1 MKKEPTFFK
10 ALPATEREKL
20 REKQKLHTYREYTRN
35 LTALDVNKQMDAES
49 EYLIKENEFLFR
61 RLTDDDTAFL
71 DITPENFRVLG
82 ELAKRLPERYRRDIT
97 IMSFEDLMRG
107 YEHFRKNPP
116 KVKSNQIPLEIQQQI
131 IDIALENPTWG
142 SPHILHALRNIG
154 NFQLQEYH
162 VRQVLRKNHIP
173 VVAERIKKGLPWRT
187 FVQGLKSV
195 NGGGVIFK

>member
-1 MKKEPTFFK
+1 MKNEPTFYM

-20 REKQKLHTYREYTRN
+20 REKQKLHTYREYTKN
-35 LTALDVNKQMDAES
+35 LTSMDINRQMNAES

-61 RLTDDDTAFL
+61 RLTDGDTSFL

-82 ELAKRLPERYRRDIT
+82 ELAKRLPERFRKDIT
-97 IMSFEDLMRG
+97 IMSYVDLIRG
-107 YEHFRKNPP
+107 YEYFKKNPP
-116 KVKSNQIPLEIQQQI
+116 TVKSNQIPQEIQQQI

-154 NFQLQEYH
+154 NFQLKEYH

-173 VVAERIKKGLPWRT
+173 VSSERIKKGLPWRT

-195 NGGGVIFK
+195 NGGGVIYK

>member
-1 MKKEPTFFK
+1 MKKEPTFYM

-35 LTALDVNKQMDAES
+35 LTALDINRQMNAES

-61 RLTDDDTAFL
+61 RLTNGDTEFL

-82 ELAKRLPERYRRDIT
+82 ELAERLPKRFRDDIT
-97 IMSFEDLMRG
+97 IMSFDDLMRG
-107 YEHFRKNPP
+107 YQHFKDNPP
-116 KVKSNQIPLEIQQQI
+116 KVKSNQIPLEIQRQI

-173 VVAERIKKGLPWRT
+173 VATERIRKGLPWKT
-187 FVQGLKSV
+187 FVLGLKSV
-195 NGGGVIFK
+195 NDGGVIFK

>member
-1 MKKEPTFFK
+1 M
-10 ALPATEREKL
+10 
-20 REKQKLHTYREYTRN
+20 
-35 LTALDVNKQMDAES
+35 
-49 EYLIKENEFLFR
+49 
-61 RLTDDDTAFL
+61 
-71 DITPENFRVLG
+71 
-82 ELAKRLPERYRRDIT
+82 
-97 IMSFEDLMRG
+97 
-107 YEHFRKNPP
+107 
-116 KVKSNQIPLEIQQQI
+116 
-131 IDIALENPTWG
+131 G

>member
-1 MKKEPTFFK
+1 MKKEPTFFM

-20 REKQKLHTYREYTRN
+20 REKQKLQTFREYTRR
-35 LTALDVNKQMDAES
+35 LTSLDVNLQMNAES
-49 EYLIKENEFLFR
+49 EYLIRENEFLFR

-82 ELAKRLPERYRRDIT
+82 ELAKRLPERYRGDIT
-97 IMSFEDLMRG
+97 IMAFEDLIRG
-107 YEHFRKNPP
+107 HEHFRQNPP
-116 KVKSNQIPLEIQQQI
+116 KVKSNQIPLEIQRQI
-131 IDIALENPTWG
+131 VDIALDNPLWG

-154 NFQLQEYH
+154 YFQLQEYH

-173 VVAERIKKGLPWRT
+173 VAAERVRKGLPWKT

-195 NGGGVIFK
+195 NGGVIFK